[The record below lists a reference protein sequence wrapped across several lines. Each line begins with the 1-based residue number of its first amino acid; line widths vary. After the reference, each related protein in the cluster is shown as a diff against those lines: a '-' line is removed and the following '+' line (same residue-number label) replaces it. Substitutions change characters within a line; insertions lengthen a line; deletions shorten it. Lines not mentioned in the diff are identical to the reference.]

1 MASLGRLAERRHYNE
16 CTRARNTEVE
26 QRLSMREIKILWAED
41 DASQFTE
48 CSKSLT
54 VFFQSRGSTPRIV
67 HVVDGDAIYR
77 LLMEERFDLL
87 IADIVMEHWGGIP
100 AVSQLSELYPGLP
113 KIIISTHTEDPNL
126 ETVLNRLV
134 EEGRLRSFHSVEPR
148 SAWCEAAWS
157 ATLNRP
163 PTILHLSDI
172 HFGRFHGI
180 PPELTIEDLIQ
191 PVIADIQKAQPV
203 DLIVVSGDL
212 SSEGLDKEFVRSE
225 KFLVQIAEVLGIGSE
240 RVVIVPGNHDILRSL
255 PKEQRFDPF
264 VRFVSRFCSAPGVPG
279 SARNRYVELFD
290 ARRGLWNNIGY
301 SSDSLFCVSVFDE
314 LRTIVIGFNSVIAD
328 ENHWNEAQISTA
340 QLMRVSSTLKSLRQ
354 PQSDYLRVAVFH
366 HHLVESPSFRKEGEP
381 GRLIRNQGFL
391 LNHLISNGIKL
402 ILHGHTHYCTG
413 YKYVPYVIDNE
424 APPNSPVHVF
434 GTGTLSG
441 SERDP
446 AQSFFHFSLIRLEE
460 NREGKIAAA
469 SVVPYRLMDS
479 SLDWRSMPTIRL
491 QW

>member
-1 MASLGRLAERRHYNE
+1 
-16 CTRARNTEVE
+16 
-26 QRLSMREIKILWAED
+26 MREIKILWAED
-41 DASQFTE
+41 DLSQFTD
-48 CSKSLT
+48 CSTALT

-67 HVVDGDAIYR
+67 RVVDGDAIYR
-77 LLMEERFDLL
+77 LLMQERFDLL
-87 IADIVMEHWGGIP
+87 IADIKMEHWGGIP

-113 KIIISTHTEDPNL
+113 KIIISIHTEDTNL
-126 ETVLNRLV
+126 QTVLNRLV
-134 EEGRLRSFHSVEPR
+134 EEGRLRSFHSVHPR

-157 ATLNRP
+157 AILNRP

-203 DLIVVSGDL
+203 DLVVVSGDL
-212 SSEGLDKEFVRSE
+212 CSEGLDKEFARAES
-225 KFLVQIAEVLGIGSE
+225 FLSSIARLLGIGIE
-240 RVVIVPGNHDILRSL
+240 RIVVVPGNHDILRAL
-255 PKEQRFDPF
+255 PRDQRLDPF
-264 VRFVSRFCSAPGVPG
+264 VRFVSRFYSGPDVPVN
-279 SARNRYVELFD
+279 ARNRYVELFD
-290 ARRGLWNNIGY
+290 SRRGLWKTLEY
-301 SSDSLFCVSVFDE
+301 SCDNLFCVSVFDE
-314 LRTIVIGFNSVIAD
+314 LRTIVIGFSSVITD
-328 ENHWNEAQISTA
+328 DNHWDEAQISTA
-340 QLMRVSSTLKSLRQ
+340 QLMHVSSTLKSLRH

-381 GRLIRNQGFL
+381 ERLIKNQGFL

-413 YKYVPYVIDNE
+413 YKYLPYVIDNE

-460 NREGKIAAA
+460 SREGTIAAA

-479 SLDWRSMPTIRL
+479 SLDWKSMPTIPL